1 MEVNRPIFPLDFEL
15 VDEPYWHGTSDALPV
30 ADMLLPPYESGV
42 VRDDKTEFK
51 DKVYFTNSKLCAI
64 RYAKKACQKFGGNP
78 VVYRVEPIGEV
89 WNVKDCEFV
98 ADAARIEERIACGGK

>member
-1 MEVNRPIFPLDFEL
+1 MEVNRPIFPLDYEF

-30 ADMLLPPYESGV
+30 GDTLLPPFESGV

-64 RYAKKACQKFGGNP
+64 RYAKKACQKFGGRP
-78 VVYRVEPIGEV
+78 VVYRVLPLGEV

-98 ADAARIEERIACGGK
+98 ADAAMIEERMICDGK